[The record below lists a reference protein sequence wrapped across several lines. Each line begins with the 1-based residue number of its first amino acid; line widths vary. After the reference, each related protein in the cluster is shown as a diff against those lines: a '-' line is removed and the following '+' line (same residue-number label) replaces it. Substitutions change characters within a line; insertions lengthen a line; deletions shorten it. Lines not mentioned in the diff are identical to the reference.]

1 MPRSKVEFVGLYSYL
16 KILIQRLIP
25 LIGFI
30 KGPRAEKMSAMNP
43 ALEKIAK
50 HLRNAEDFTRSR
62 RYSEA
67 LLEVDYIFQIDP
79 KNYQGRTLQ
88 ERIRSLQ
95 KKEEEAARNPVVAPL
110 TKEGVYRHLRI
121 ADEHFL
127 AGRYDEALIE
137 TERVL
142 QNDPDNYQGR
152 SMLDRIHTMQ
162 KRAETVTQARTYTQN
177 LTLEKKISLISQY
190 LREADKFIQLQQYQ
204 RALEQVA
211 KVFSL
216 DPTNH
221 FAQAY
226 SQTIEMLMKKGAT
239 PIPAPS
245 ASPVKRTTGTPVLES
260 TPSVLPIA
268 APVSPSRTSTP
279 PVPTP
284 PTFVQ
289 APPARTSA
297 PPLKP
302 SPQPSKPISVEASQ
316 KLEGRLK
323 MYREILDEM
332 WFDGILTEKEAAEL
346 VKIRSLFNIS
356 DEEHARLEKE
366 IKTEAYVQA
375 LRIVLQDGVVSE
387 NEERVL
393 ELMRRRYGI
402 TMEDHKDAEAKIMEA
417 RRSPPSLGT
426 ILIVDDE
433 KTILLTYSAIL
444 RRHGYTVLIAES
456 VEDAMAILEKQ
467 TPNLILSDVM
477 FPSPTEG
484 GFEFYNQVRNSRRFD
499 GVPFLLMSGISD
511 EYIVR
516 AGMRLGVD
524 GYLPKPFDNEL
535 LLATIEGKLKR

>member
-1 MPRSKVEFVGLYSYL
+1 
-16 KILIQRLIP
+16 
-25 LIGFI
+25 
-30 KGPRAEKMSAMNP
+30 MNP

-50 HLRNAEDFTRSR
+50 HLRNAEDFARSK

-79 KNYQGRTLQ
+79 RNYQGRTLQ

-95 KKEEEAARNPVVAPL
+95 KKEEEAPQTPVVAPL

-142 QNDPDNYQGR
+142 QTDPDNYQGR
-152 SMLDRIHTMQ
+152 SMLDRIRTMQ
-162 KRAETVTQARTYTQN
+162 KRADSVSQARTYTQN
-177 LTLEKKISLISQY
+177 LTLDKKIELISQY
-190 LREADKFIQLQQYQ
+190 LREADRLIQLQQYK

-211 KVFSL
+211 KVFGL

-226 SQTIEMLMKKGAT
+226 SQSIEMLMKKGAS
-239 PIPAPS
+239 PIPAPVV
-245 ASPVKRTTGTPVLES
+245 APVKRTASES
-260 TPSVLPIA
+260 TPAVPTTAAPASPGLA
-268 APVSPSRTSTP
+268 APVPSSHA
-279 PVPTP
+279 
-284 PTFVQ
+284 
-289 APPARTSA
+289 APPPPPKAVPAVPPA
-297 PPLKP
+297 PPPKP
-302 SPQPSKPISVEASQ
+302 APQPSMPVPVTASHP
-316 KLEGRLK
+316 LEGRLK
-323 MYREILDEM
+323 MYREVLDEM

-346 VKIRSLFNIS
+346 KKIRSLFNIT
-356 DEEHARLEKE
+356 DEEHTRLEKE

-375 LRIVLQDGVVSE
+375 LRIVLHDGVVSE

-393 ELMRRRYGI
+393 ELMRKRYGI
-402 TMEDHKDAEAKIMEA
+402 TMEDHKDAEAKILEV

-456 VEDAMAILEKQ
+456 VENAMAILEKQ

-484 GFEFYNQVRNSRRFD
+484 GFEFYNQVRNNRRFD

-524 GYLPKPFDNEL
+524 GYLPKPFDNEM
-535 LLATIEGKLKR
+535 LLATIEGKLK

>member
-1 MPRSKVEFVGLYSYL
+1 
-16 KILIQRLIP
+16 
-25 LIGFI
+25 
-30 KGPRAEKMSAMNP
+30 MNP

-50 HLRNAEDFTRSR
+50 HLRNAEDFARSK

-110 TKEGVYRHLRI
+110 SKEGVFRHLRI
-121 ADEHFL
+121 AEEHFL
-127 AGRYDEALIE
+127 ANRFDEALIE

-142 QNDPDNYQGR
+142 QADPDNYQGR
-152 SMLDRIHTMQ
+152 SLLDRIHTMQ
-162 KRAETVTQARTYTQN
+162 KRAETVSQARTFTKN
-177 LTLEKKISLISQY
+177 LTLEKKIELISQY
-190 LREADKFIQLQQYQ
+190 LREADRLIQLQQYD

-211 KVFSL
+211 KVFGL

-226 SQTIEMLMKKGAT
+226 SQSIEMLMKKGAT
-239 PIPAPS
+239 PIPAPVTP
-245 ASPVKRTTGTPVLES
+245 AVKKPAAVPVPV
-260 TPSVLPIA
+260 PAPA
-268 APVSPSRTSTP
+268 APVAAPAPPPAPVPPPRPHVP
-279 PVPTP
+279 PVAAPSAP
-284 PTFVQ
+284 AHQ
-289 APPARTSA
+289 APAHVPAQ
-297 PPLKP
+297 PPKP
-302 SPQPSKPISVEASQ
+302 APQPAKPVPAEASR

-346 VKIRSLFNIS
+346 VKIRDMFNIS

-375 LRIVLQDGVVSE
+375 LRIVLHDGVVSE

-402 TMEDHKDAEAKIMEA
+402 SMEEHKDAEAKILEA
-417 RRSPPSLGT
+417 RHSPPSLGT

-456 VEDAMAILEKQ
+456 VEAALVILEKQ
-467 TPNLILSDVM
+467 TPDLILSDVM
-477 FPSPTEG
+477 FPSPKEG
-484 GFEFYNQVRNSRRFD
+484 GFEFYNQVRNNRRFD
-499 GVPFLLMSGISD
+499 GVPFLLMSGVSD
-511 EYIVR
+511 EYVVR

-524 GYLPKPFDNEL
+524 GYLLKPFDNEM
-535 LLATIEGKLKR
+535 LLATLEGKLKR

>member
-1 MPRSKVEFVGLYSYL
+1 MASRGLLKYLAPKKVF
-16 KILIQRLIP
+16 
-25 LIGFI
+25 
-30 KGPRAEKMSAMNP
+30 AMNP

-50 HLRNAEDFTRSR
+50 HLRNAEDFVRSR

-67 LLEVDYIFQIDP
+67 LIEVDYIFQIDP

-95 KKEEEAARNPVVAPL
+95 KKEEEAPRNPVAAPL
-110 TKEGVYRHLRI
+110 TKEGIYRHLRI

-137 TERVL
+137 TERIL

-152 SMLDRIHTMQ
+152 SMLDRIRTMQ
-162 KRAETVTQARTYTQN
+162 KRAETVTQARANTQA
-177 LTLEKKISLISQY
+177 LTLETKISLISQY

-211 KVFSL
+211 KVFGL

-226 SQTIEMLMKKGAT
+226 SQSIEMLMKKGAT

-245 ASPVKRTTGTPVLES
+245 SHPITRTTTTPA
-260 TPSVLPIA
+260 PAFAPIA
-268 APVSPSRTSTP
+268 PAPPKVAPVPPARTSTP
-279 PVPTP
+279 PVAAP
-284 PTFVQ
+284 PTV
-289 APPARTSA
+289 APVSPART
-297 PPLKP
+297 PV
-302 SPQPSKPISVEASQ
+302 PQPQPPIQPPKPIPVEASTE
-316 KLEGRLK
+316 LEGRLK

-346 VKIRSLFNIS
+346 KKIRGLFNIS
-356 DEEHARLEKE
+356 DEEHTRLEKE
-366 IKTEAYVQA
+366 IKTDAYVQA
-375 LRIVLQDGVVSE
+375 LRIVLHDGAISE

-402 TMEDHKDAEAKIMEA
+402 SMEEHKDAEAKILEA
-417 RRSPPSLGT
+417 RRSPPSRGS

-433 KTILLTYSAIL
+433 KTILLTYSVIL
-444 RRHGYTVLIAES
+444 RRHGYTVFTAES
-456 VEDAMAILEKQ
+456 VEDALLILEKQ
-467 TPNLILSDVM
+467 TPDMILSDVM
-477 FPSPTEG
+477 FPSPAEG

-511 EYIVR
+511 EYVVR
-516 AGMRLGVD
+516 AGMRLGID

>member
-1 MPRSKVEFVGLYSYL
+1 
-16 KILIQRLIP
+16 
-25 LIGFI
+25 
-30 KGPRAEKMSAMNP
+30 MNP

-95 KKEEEAARNPVVAPL
+95 KKEEEAAQNPVLPPL
-110 TKEGVYRHLRI
+110 TKEGIYRHLRI

-142 QNDPDNYQGR
+142 QTDPDNYQGR
-152 SMLDRIHTMQ
+152 SMLDRIRTMQ
-162 KRAETVTQARTYTQN
+162 KRAESVTQARTYTQN
-177 LTLEKKISLISQY
+177 LTLDKKIELISQY
-190 LREADKFIQLQQYQ
+190 LREADRLIQLQQYQ

-211 KVFSL
+211 KVFGL

-239 PIPAPS
+239 PIPAP
-245 ASPVKRTTGTPVLES
+245 V
-260 TPSVLPIA
+260 
-268 APVSPSRTSTP
+268 VSPIRPTMATPAPKSTP
-279 PVPTP
+279 PTSVP
-284 PTFVQ
+284 
-289 APPARTSA
+289 APPVLTSA
-297 PPLKP
+297 PPVAATPKVVPIPPASPAKP
-302 SPQPSKPISVEASQ
+302 AVQPSKPIPVEASQ
-316 KLEGRLK
+316 KLEGRLR

-346 VKIRSLFNIS
+346 VKIRSLFKIS

-375 LRIVLQDGVVSE
+375 LRIVLQDGVVTE

-402 TMEDHKDAEAKIMEA
+402 TMEDHKDAEAKILEA

-444 RRHGYTVLIAES
+444 RRHGYTVTIAES
-456 VEDAMAILEKQ
+456 VEAAMAILEKQ

-484 GFEFYNQVRNSRRFD
+484 GFEFYNQVRNNRRFD
-499 GVPFLLMSGISD
+499 GVPFLLMSGIGD
-511 EYIVR
+511 EYVVR

>member
-1 MPRSKVEFVGLYSYL
+1 MMP
-16 KILIQRLIP
+16 
-25 LIGFI
+25 
-30 KGPRAEKMSAMNP
+30 AMNP

-50 HLRNAEDFTRSR
+50 HLRNAEDFVRSR

-67 LLEVDYIFQIDP
+67 LIEVDYIFQIDP

-95 KKEEEAARNPVVAPL
+95 KKEEESARNPVVAPL
-110 TKEGVYRHLRI
+110 TKEGIYRHLRI

-127 AGRYDEALIE
+127 AGRFDEALIE

-142 QNDPDNYQGR
+142 QTDPDNYQGR

-162 KRAETVTQARTYTQN
+162 KRADSVTQARTYTQN
-177 LTLEKKISLISQY
+177 LTLDKKIELISQY
-190 LREADKFIQLQQYQ
+190 LREADRLIQLQQYQ

-211 KVFSL
+211 KVFGL

-226 SQTIEMLMKKGAT
+226 SQTIEMLMKKEAT

-245 ASPVKRTTGTPVLES
+245 VKRTTAAPPGQTPSAVPASPQRVS
-260 TPSVLPIA
+260 TPPTQAPSTAV
-268 APVSPSRTSTP
+268 PVSPPRAPIP
-279 PVPTP
+279 PVPPKAVPIP
-284 PTFVQ
+284 P
-289 APPARTSA
+289 APPA
-297 PPLKP
+297 KP
-302 SPQPSKPISVEASQ
+302 SPQPSTPISVEATQ

-375 LRIVLQDGVVSE
+375 LRIVLHDGVVSE

-402 TMEDHKDAEAKIMEA
+402 SMEDHKDAEAKILEA

-456 VEDAMAILEKQ
+456 VESAMAILEKQ

-511 EYIVR
+511 EYVVR

>member
-1 MPRSKVEFVGLYSYL
+1 
-16 KILIQRLIP
+16 
-25 LIGFI
+25 
-30 KGPRAEKMSAMNP
+30 MNP

-50 HLRNAEDFTRSR
+50 HLRNAEDFARSR

-67 LLEVDYIFQIDP
+67 LIEVDYIFQIDP

-95 KKEEEAARNPVVAPL
+95 KKEEEPTRNPVAAPL
-110 TKEGVYRHLRI
+110 TKEGIYRHLRI

-142 QNDPDNYQGR
+142 QTDPDNYQGR
-152 SMLDRIHTMQ
+152 SMLDRIRTMQ
-162 KRAETVTQARTYTQN
+162 KRADSVTQARTHTQN
-177 LTLEKKISLISQY
+177 LTLDKKIELISQY
-190 LREADKFIQLQQYQ
+190 LREADRLIQLQQYQ

-211 KVFSL
+211 KVFGL

-226 SQTIEMLMKKGAT
+226 SQSIEMLMKKGAT
-239 PIPAPS
+239 PIPAPVL
-245 ASPVKRTTGTPVLES
+245 ASVKRTTPTQ
-260 TPSVLPIA
+260 
-268 APVSPSRTSTP
+268 
-279 PVPTP
+279 VPTP
-284 PTFVQ
+284 PAPSTTAPVMPPHTSTPSIPTTPTAAP
-289 APPARTSA
+289 APPT
-297 PPLKP
+297 KP
-302 SPQPSKPISVEASQ
+302 FLQPSKPVPVEASQ

-323 MYREILDEM
+323 MYREVLDEM

-356 DEEHARLEKE
+356 DEEHTRLEKE

-375 LRIVLQDGVVSE
+375 LRIVLHDGVVSE

-393 ELMRRRYGI
+393 ELMRKRYGI
-402 TMEDHKDAEAKIMEA
+402 SMDEHKDAEAKILEA

-426 ILIVDDE
+426 ILVVDDE

-444 RRHGYTVLIAES
+444 RRHGYTVLIAEN
-456 VEDAMAILEKQ
+456 VETASAILEKQ

-484 GFEFYNQVRNSRRFD
+484 GFEFYNQVRNNRRFD
-499 GVPFLLMSGISD
+499 SVPFLLMSGISD

>member
-1 MPRSKVEFVGLYSYL
+1 
-16 KILIQRLIP
+16 
-25 LIGFI
+25 
-30 KGPRAEKMSAMNP
+30 MNP

-50 HLRNAEDFTRSR
+50 HLRNAEDFARSR

-67 LLEVDYIFQIDP
+67 LVEVDYIFQIDP

-95 KKEEEAARNPVVAPL
+95 KKEEEGIRNPVAAPL
-110 TKEGVYRHLRI
+110 TKEGIYRHLRI

-142 QNDPDNYQGR
+142 QTDPDNYQGR
-152 SMLDRIHTMQ
+152 SMLDRIRTMQ
-162 KRAETVTQARTYTQN
+162 KRADSVTQARTHTQN
-177 LTLEKKISLISQY
+177 LTLDKKIELISQY
-190 LREADKFIQLQQYQ
+190 LREADRLIQLQQYQ

-211 KVFSL
+211 KVFGL

-226 SQTIEMLMKKGAT
+226 SQSIEMLMKKGAT
-239 PIPAPS
+239 PIPAPVL
-245 ASPVKRTTGTPVLES
+245 ASVKRTTPTH
-260 TPSVLPIA
+260 
-268 APVSPSRTSTP
+268 
-279 PVPTP
+279 VPTP
-284 PTFVQ
+284 PAPSTTAPVTPPHTSTPSIPTSPTTAP
-289 APPARTSA
+289 APPI
-297 PPLKP
+297 KP
-302 SPQPSKPISVEASQ
+302 SPQPSKPVPVEASQ

-323 MYREILDEM
+323 MYREVLDEM

-356 DEEHARLEKE
+356 DEEHTRLEKE

-375 LRIVLQDGVVSE
+375 LRIVLHDGVVSE

-393 ELMRRRYGI
+393 ELMRKRYGI
-402 TMEDHKDAEAKIMEA
+402 SMDEHKDAEAKILEA

-426 ILIVDDE
+426 ILVVDDE

-456 VEDAMAILEKQ
+456 VETALAILEKQ

-477 FPSPTEG
+477 FRSPTEG
-484 GFEFYNQVRNSRRFD
+484 GFEFYNQVRNNRRFD
-499 GVPFLLMSGISD
+499 GVPFLLMSGVSD

-524 GYLPKPFDNEL
+524 GYLPKPFDNEF

>member
-1 MPRSKVEFVGLYSYL
+1 
-16 KILIQRLIP
+16 
-25 LIGFI
+25 
-30 KGPRAEKMSAMNP
+30 MNP

-50 HLRNAEDFTRSR
+50 HLRNAEDFARSK

-110 TKEGVYRHLRI
+110 SKEGVFRHLRI
-121 ADEHFL
+121 AEEHFL
-127 AGRYDEALIE
+127 ANRFDEALIE

-142 QNDPDNYQGR
+142 QADPDNYQGR
-152 SMLDRIHTMQ
+152 SLLDRIHTMQ
-162 KRAETVTQARTYTQN
+162 KRAETVSQARTFTKN
-177 LTLEKKISLISQY
+177 LTLEKKIELISQY
-190 LREADKFIQLQQYQ
+190 LREADRLIQLQQYD

-211 KVFSL
+211 KVFGL

-226 SQTIEMLMKKGAT
+226 SQSIEMLMKKGAT
-239 PIPAPS
+239 PIPAPVTP
-245 ASPVKRTTGTPVLES
+245 AVKKPAAVPVPV
-260 TPSVLPIA
+260 PAPA
-268 APVSPSRTSTP
+268 APVAAPAPPPAPVPPPRPHVP
-279 PVPTP
+279 PVA
-284 PTFVQ
+284 
-289 APPARTSA
+289 APSA
-297 PPLKP
+297 PAHPAPAHVPAQPPKP
-302 SPQPSKPISVEASQ
+302 APQPAKPVPAEASR

-346 VKIRSLFNIS
+346 VKIRDMFNIS

-375 LRIVLQDGVVSE
+375 LRIVLHDGVVSE

-402 TMEDHKDAEAKIMEA
+402 SMEEHKDAEAKILEA
-417 RRSPPSLGT
+417 RHSPPSLGT

-456 VEDAMAILEKQ
+456 VEAALVILEKQ
-467 TPNLILSDVM
+467 TPDLILSDVM
-477 FPSPTEG
+477 FPSPKEG
-484 GFEFYNQVRNSRRFD
+484 GFEFYNQVRNNRRFD
-499 GVPFLLMSGISD
+499 GVPFLLMSGVSD
-511 EYIVR
+511 EYVVR

-524 GYLPKPFDNEL
+524 GYLLKPFDNEM
-535 LLATIEGKLKR
+535 LLATLEGKLKR

>member
-1 MPRSKVEFVGLYSYL
+1 
-16 KILIQRLIP
+16 
-25 LIGFI
+25 
-30 KGPRAEKMSAMNP
+30 MNP

-50 HLRNAEDFTRSR
+50 HLRTAEDFTRSR

-67 LLEVDYIFQIDP
+67 LIEVDYIFQIDP

-110 TKEGVYRHLRI
+110 TKEGIYRHLRI

-127 AGRYDEALIE
+127 YGRYDEALIE
-137 TERVL
+137 VERVL
-142 QNDPDNYQGR
+142 QTDPDNYQGR
-152 SMLDRIHTMQ
+152 SMLDRIRAMQ
-162 KRAETVTQARTYTQN
+162 KRAETVSQARVNTQA
-177 LTLEKKISLISQY
+177 LTLETKISLISQY

-211 KVFSL
+211 KVFGL

-226 SQTIEMLMKKGAT
+226 SQSIEMLMKKGAT

-245 ASPVKRTTGTPVLES
+245 SPSIARTTVTPAASS
-260 TPSVLPIA
+260 TPIA
-268 APVSPSRTSTP
+268 PAPTRPASITSPLGSAPPPPAHAPVP
-279 PVPTP
+279 PVPASIPTP
-284 PTFVQ
+284 P
-289 APPARTSA
+289 
-297 PPLKP
+297 
-302 SPQPSKPISVEASQ
+302 PQPSKPIHVEASQ
-316 KLEGRLK
+316 ELEGRLK
-323 MYREILDEM
+323 MYCEILDEM
-332 WFDGILTEKEAAEL
+332 WFDGVLTEKETIEL
-346 VKIRSLFNIS
+346 KRVRSLFNIS

-366 IKTEAYVQA
+366 IKTQAYVQA
-375 LRIVLQDGVVSE
+375 LRIVLHDGVVSE

-402 TMEDHKDAEAKIMEA
+402 TMEEHKDAEAKILEA
-417 RRSPPSLGT
+417 RRSPPSLGS
-426 ILIVDDE
+426 ILVVDDE
-433 KTILLTYSAIL
+433 RTILLTYSAIL
-444 RRHGYTVLIAES
+444 RRHGYAVLTAES
-456 VEDAMAILEKQ
+456 VEDALVILDKE

-484 GFEFYNQVRNSRRFD
+484 GFEFYNQVRNNRRFD

-511 EYIVR
+511 EYVVR
-516 AGMRLGVD
+516 AGMRLGID
-524 GYLPKPFDNEL
+524 GFLPKPFDNEL

>member
-1 MPRSKVEFVGLYSYL
+1 
-16 KILIQRLIP
+16 
-25 LIGFI
+25 
-30 KGPRAEKMSAMNP
+30 MNP

-50 HLRNAEDFTRSR
+50 HLRNAEDFVRSR

-67 LLEVDYIFQIDP
+67 LIEVDYIFQIDP

-95 KKEEEAARNPVVAPL
+95 KKEEEATRNPVVAPL
-110 TKEGVYRHLRI
+110 TKEGIYRHLRI

-142 QNDPDNYQGR
+142 QTDPDNYQGR
-152 SMLDRIHTMQ
+152 SMLDRIRTMQ
-162 KRAETVTQARTYTQN
+162 KRADSVTQARTNTQA
-177 LTLEKKISLISQY
+177 LTLETKISLISQY

-226 SQTIEMLMKKGAT
+226 SQSIEMLMKKGAT

-245 ASPVKRTTGTPVLES
+245 SPSGTKTAATPTAVSAASAPVPVQSAPIPASPKVV
-260 TPSVLPIA
+260 
-268 APVSPSRTSTP
+268 PVSPARTSTP
-279 PVPTP
+279 PVTP
-284 PTFVQ
+284 PPTAAPV
-289 APPARTSA
+289 PPARTPVA
-297 PPLKP
+297 PPKP
-302 SPQPSKPISVEASQ
+302 AAQPPKPIPVEAS
-316 KLEGRLK
+316 KELEGRLK

-346 VKIRSLFNIS
+346 KKIRGLFNIS
-356 DEEHARLEKE
+356 DEEHTKLEKE

-375 LRIVLQDGVVSE
+375 LRIVLHDGIVSE

-402 TMEDHKDAEAKIMEA
+402 TMEEHKDAEAKILEA
-417 RRSPPSLGT
+417 RRSPPLRGSV
-426 ILIVDDE
+426 LIVDDE
-433 KTILLTYSAIL
+433 KTILLTYSVIL
-444 RRHGYTVLIAES
+444 RRHGYTVFTAES
-456 VEDAMAILEKQ
+456 VEDALAILEKQ
-467 TPNLILSDVM
+467 TPDMILSDVM

-484 GFEFYNQVRNSRRFD
+484 GFEFYNQVRNNRRFD

-511 EYIVR
+511 EYVVR
-516 AGMRLGVD
+516 AGMRLGID

-535 LLATIEGKLKR
+535 LLATIEGKMKR

>member
-1 MPRSKVEFVGLYSYL
+1 MLF
-16 KILIQRLIP
+16 
-25 LIGFI
+25 F
-30 KGPRAEKMSAMNP
+30 
-43 ALEKIAK
+43 
-50 HLRNAEDFTRSR
+50 
-62 RYSEA
+62 EA
-67 LLEVDYIFQIDP
+67 
-79 KNYQGRTLQ
+79 
-88 ERIRSLQ
+88 
-95 KKEEEAARNPVVAPL
+95 
-110 TKEGVYRHLRI
+110 
-121 ADEHFL
+121 
-127 AGRYDEALIE
+127 
-137 TERVL
+137 
-142 QNDPDNYQGR
+142 DPDNYQGR
-152 SMLDRIHTMQ
+152 SMLDRIRTMQ
-162 KRAETVTQARTYTQN
+162 KRAESVTQARTYTQN
-177 LTLEKKISLISQY
+177 LTLDKKIELISQY
-190 LREADKFIQLQQYQ
+190 LREADRLIQLQQYQ

-211 KVFSL
+211 KVFGL

-239 PIPAPS
+239 PIPAP
-245 ASPVKRTTGTPVLES
+245 V
-260 TPSVLPIA
+260 
-268 APVSPSRTSTP
+268 VSPIRPTMATPAPKSTP
-279 PVPTP
+279 PTSVP
-284 PTFVQ
+284 
-289 APPARTSA
+289 APPVLTSA
-297 PPLKP
+297 PPVAATPKVVPIPPASPAKP
-302 SPQPSKPISVEASQ
+302 AVQPSKPIPVEASQ
-316 KLEGRLK
+316 KLEGRLR

-346 VKIRSLFNIS
+346 VKIRSLFKIS

-375 LRIVLQDGVVSE
+375 LRIVLQDGVVTE

-402 TMEDHKDAEAKIMEA
+402 TMEDHKDAEAKILEA

-444 RRHGYTVLIAES
+444 RRHGYTVTIAES
-456 VEDAMAILEKQ
+456 VEAAMAILEKQ

-484 GFEFYNQVRNSRRFD
+484 GFEFYNQVRNNRRFD
-499 GVPFLLMSGISD
+499 GVPFLLMSGIGD
-511 EYIVR
+511 EYVVR

>member
-1 MPRSKVEFVGLYSYL
+1 
-16 KILIQRLIP
+16 
-25 LIGFI
+25 
-30 KGPRAEKMSAMNP
+30 MNP

-50 HLRNAEDFTRSR
+50 HLRNAEDFARSK

-79 KNYQGRTLQ
+79 RNYQGRTLQ

-95 KKEEEAARNPVVAPL
+95 KKEEEAPRNIVAAPL
-110 TKEGVYRHLRI
+110 TKEGVFRHLRI

-142 QNDPDNYQGR
+142 QSDPDNYQGR
-152 SMLDRIHTMQ
+152 SMLDRIRTMQ
-162 KRAETVTQARTYTQN
+162 KRADSVTQARTYTQN
-177 LTLEKKISLISQY
+177 LTLDKKIELISQY
-190 LREADKFIQLQQYQ
+190 LREADRLIQLQQYQ

-211 KVFSL
+211 KVFGL

-226 SQTIEMLMKKGAT
+226 SQSIEMLMKKAT
-239 PIPAPS
+239 TPAP
-245 ASPVKRTTGTPVLES
+245 APVVPPVKRPVPAPES
-260 TPSVLPIA
+260 APPTA
-268 APVSPSRTSTP
+268 APASPARTPAPAVRPAHAAP
-279 PVPTP
+279 PPAP
-284 PTFVQ
+284 PRTAP
-289 APPARTSA
+289 APPARTPALPSQPTPQTAA
-297 PPLKP
+297 PVP
-302 SPQPSKPISVEASQ
+302 VEASQ
-316 KLEGRLK
+316 PLEGRLK
-323 MYREILDEM
+323 MYREVLDEM

-346 VKIRSLFNIS
+346 KKIRSLFNIT

-417 RRSPPSLGT
+417 RRSSPSLGT

-456 VEDAMAILEKQ
+456 VENAMTILEKQ

-484 GFEFYNQVRNSRRFD
+484 GFEFYNQIRNNRRFD
-499 GVPFLLMSGISD
+499 GVPFLLMSGVSD

>member
-1 MPRSKVEFVGLYSYL
+1 
-16 KILIQRLIP
+16 
-25 LIGFI
+25 
-30 KGPRAEKMSAMNP
+30 MNP

-50 HLRNAEDFTRSR
+50 HLRNAEDFARSK

-88 ERIRSLQ
+88 ERIHALQ
-95 KKEEEAARNPVVAPL
+95 KKEEEAVRNPVVAPL
-110 TKEGVYRHLRI
+110 SKEGVFRHLRI
-121 ADEHFL
+121 AEEHFL
-127 AGRYDEALIE
+127 ANRFDEALIE

-142 QNDPDNYQGR
+142 QADPDNYQGR

-162 KRAETVTQARTYTQN
+162 KRAESVSQARAFTKN
-177 LTLEKKISLISQY
+177 LTLEKKIELISQY
-190 LREADKFIQLQQYQ
+190 LREADRLIQLQQYE

-211 KVFSL
+211 KVFGL

-226 SQTIEMLMKKGAT
+226 SQSIEMMMKKGGT
-239 PIPAPS
+239 PIPAP
-245 ASPVKRTTGTPVLES
+245 
-260 TPSVLPIA
+260 I
-268 APVSPSRTSTP
+268 
-279 PVPTP
+279 
-284 PTFVQ
+284 
-289 APPARTSA
+289 TSA
-297 PPLKP
+297 PKKP
-302 SPQPSKPISVEASQ
+302 ASAAVPAPAAATAPTAAPAPPPPVAVPPPASVPPPRPHVPPVSVPSAPAHPTPAPVPPPPPKPVPQPSKPVPVEATHKS
-316 KLEGRLK
+316 EGRLK

-346 VKIRSLFNIS
+346 TKIRDMFNIS

-375 LRIVLQDGVVSE
+375 LRIVLHDGVVSE
-387 NEERVL
+387 NEQRVL
-393 ELMRRRYGI
+393 DLMRRRYGI
-402 TMEDHKDAEAKIMEA
+402 SLDEHKEAEARILEA
-417 RRSPPSLGT
+417 RRTPPTLGT

-456 VEDAMAILEKQ
+456 VEAALVILEKQ
-467 TPNLILSDVM
+467 TPDLILSDVM

-484 GFEFYNQVRNSRRFD
+484 GFEFYNQVRNNRRFD
-499 GVPFLLMSGISD
+499 GVPFLLMSGVSD

-524 GYLPKPFDNEL
+524 GYLLKPFDNEM
-535 LLATIEGKLKR
+535 LLATLEGKLKR

>member
-1 MPRSKVEFVGLYSYL
+1 
-16 KILIQRLIP
+16 
-25 LIGFI
+25 
-30 KGPRAEKMSAMNP
+30 MNP

-50 HLRNAEDFTRSR
+50 HLRNAEDFARSR

-67 LLEVDYIFQIDP
+67 LIEVDYIFQIDP

-88 ERIRSLQ
+88 ERIHSLQ
-95 KKEEEAARNPVVAPL
+95 KKEEEGNRNPVAAPL
-110 TKEGVYRHLRI
+110 TKEGIYRHLRI

-142 QNDPDNYQGR
+142 QTDPDNYQGR
-152 SMLDRIHTMQ
+152 SMLDRIRTMQ
-162 KRAETVTQARTYTQN
+162 KRADSVTQARTYTQN
-177 LTLEKKISLISQY
+177 LTLDKKIELISQY
-190 LREADKFIQLQQYQ
+190 LREADRLIQLQQYQ

-211 KVFSL
+211 KVFGL

-226 SQTIEMLMKKGAT
+226 SQSIEMLMKKGAT
-239 PIPAPS
+239 PIPAS
-245 ASPVKRTTGTPVLES
+245 VLASVKRTTPTHVPTPPAPLTTAPV
-260 TPSVLPIA
+260 TPPRTSAPSIPTPPIA
-268 APVSPSRTSTP
+268 APPI
-279 PVPTP
+279 
-284 PTFVQ
+284 
-289 APPARTSA
+289 
-297 PPLKP
+297 KP
-302 SPQPSKPISVEASQ
+302 SPQPSKPVPVEASQ
-316 KLEGRLK
+316 KLEGRLR
-323 MYREILDEM
+323 MYREVLDEM

-356 DEEHARLEKE
+356 DEEHTRLEKE

-375 LRIVLQDGVVSE
+375 LRIVLHDGIVTE

-402 TMEDHKDAEAKIMEA
+402 SMDEHKDAEAKILEA

-426 ILIVDDE
+426 ILVVDDE

-456 VEDAMAILEKQ
+456 VEAALAILEKQ

-484 GFEFYNQVRNSRRFD
+484 GFEFYNQVRNNRRFD
-499 GVPFLLMSGISD
+499 GVPFLLMSGVSD

-524 GYLPKPFDNEL
+524 GYLPKPFDNEM